1 MTELKPPGDWKV
13 EPLGK
18 FFRERREQASD
29 SEYEPLSVSMAG
41 VVPRMANVAIS
52 FNGENRKLV
61 RKGDFVINS
70 RSDRKGS
77 AGVADRDGSVSLISI
92 VLEPCGI
99 EPRFVHHLLR
109 STWFQEE
116 FYRWGSGIVDDLWST
131 RFQAM
136 KRIGLPIPPVEQQRR
151 IADYLDRETAAI
163 DALIEKQRQLSDA
176 LRTRRRAAVLA
187 RTGFLGV
194 KQPASA
200 ASSEPW
206 LESAPSHWSRMHVR
220 RLFDLTSG
228 AGFPP
233 ELQGV
238 TDEELA
244 FYKVRDLGRTDSY
257 GRLGEPED
265 TISRE
270 TADKLRAKVLP
281 SGTLVMAKI
290 GAALLLG
297 RIRMATRP
305 SCIDNNMLALSPKL
319 LLYPRY
325 ATYMLEG
332 LLLDRLVQPGAVPS
346 LNEREFR
353 RTVFPVPP
361 LDEQRE
367 IADYLDAETAKI
379 DALISKAERFIELA
393 QERRAALITA
403 AVTGQI
409 EIPAED

>member
-41 VVPRMANVAIS
+41 VVPRMDNVAIS

-61 RKGDFVINS
+61 RKDDFVINS

-136 KRIGLPIPPVEQQRR
+136 KRIGLPIPPIEQQRR
-151 IADYLDRETAAI
+151 IADYLDRETATI
-163 DALIEKQRQLSDA
+163 DALIEKQRA
-176 LRTRRRAAVLA
+176 LVQGLRDRR
-187 RTGFLGV
+187 
-194 KQPASA
+194 
-200 ASSEPW
+200 
-206 LESAPSHWSRMHVR
+206 
-220 RLFDLTSG
+220 
-228 AGFPP
+228 
-233 ELQGV
+233 
-238 TDEELA
+238 
-244 FYKVRDLGRTDSY
+244 
-257 GRLGEPED
+257 
-265 TISRE
+265 I
-270 TADKLRAKVLP
+270 
-281 SGTLVMAKI
+281 
-290 GAALLLG
+290 
-297 RIRMATRP
+297 ATVE
-305 SCIDNNMLALSPKL
+305 NMLAGVCSPVPVKWCAELLAGYAFSSSDFVRVEDGRRLLRGINVKPGSIDWSEAVSLSTTAAPSSSE
-319 LLYPRY
+319 Y
-325 ATYMLEG
+325 ALHSGDVVLGMDRPFVGGGTRVALVDYCAEG
-332 LLLDRLVQPGAVPS
+332 AYLVQRVLRLRPIAGVDCRMLAYA
-346 LNEREFR
+346 LGG
-353 RTVFPVPP
+353 TVFRTQIETEFTGISVPHLSESQVSRVKIP
-361 LDEQRE
+361 MPPADEQRE
-367 IADYLDAETAKI
+367 IADHLDHETAKI
-379 DALISKAERFIELA
+379 DALIAKAERFIELA

-409 EIPAED
+409 EIPTED